1 METTIERQTMKKV
14 YLRLLP
20 FCFVLYFICYLDR
33 VNIGFAAL
41 TMNKDIGLSAYVFGL
56 GAGAFFW
63 GYFLLEVPSN
73 LILEKIGARRW
84 IGRIMISWG
93 LVSGAFVFTQGP
105 ISFIILRFSLGL
117 AEAGFFP
124 GMILY
129 FTYWF
134 PPLHRSRI
142 VAGFMA
148 AIPVSIGL
156 GAPVS
161 TAFLELDGV
170 FGLAGW
176 RWLFLGEAAPAVIF
190 GVLCFFY
197 LTDRPTNAKWLT
209 AEEKGWLGA
218 EMQREKQ
225 TVVQHRTFSVLQT
238 LINWRVLALAA
249 IHFGQAGVSV
259 GLAVFVAQII
269 KGLGL
274 TNMQTGFATV
284 IPYAAGT
291 IGMLL
296 WGHYSDKKNER
307 RWNLT
312 GSCTV
317 MGLGCIIAAL
327 LTGSYWSLLGLSL
340 ITIGLYASN
349 AHLFPL
355 PAVFLTG
362 PALASGIAWV
372 NSVGILGG
380 SVSPPVMG
388 YLRDLTG
395 NFAGGLYALAGF
407 AALAAIV
414 AAVGVRETP
423 ARSSAAEP
431 LAERR
436 GRIFGQRLLHRE
448 AVVDKNW
455 AVMRSRRPRT

>member
-1 METTIERQTMKKV
+1 
-14 YLRLLP
+14 
-20 FCFVLYFICYLDR
+20 
-33 VNIGFAAL
+33 
-41 TMNKDIGLSAYVFGL
+41 
-56 GAGAFFW
+56 
-63 GYFLLEVPSN
+63 
-73 LILEKIGARRW
+73 
-84 IGRIMISWG
+84 
-93 LVSGAFVFTQGP
+93 LVSGAFIFAQGP
-105 ISFIILRFSLGL
+105 ISFIVLRFCLGL

-124 GMILY
+124 GIILY

-134 PPLHRSRI
+134 PPHHRARI

-148 AIPVSIGL
+148 AVPISIGL

-161 TAFLELDGV
+161 TAFLELNGLL
-170 FGLAGW
+170 GLAGW
-176 RWLFLGEAAPAVIF
+176 RWMFLGEAVPAVIF
-190 GVLCFFY
+190 GVVCFFY
-197 LTDRPTNAKWLT
+197 LTDRPIDAKWLT
-209 AEEKGWLGA
+209 IQEKGWLGA
-218 EMQREKQ
+218 EIDRENQ
-225 TVVQHRTFSVLQT
+225 IVAQHRTFSVLQT
-238 LINWRVLALAA
+238 LVNWRVLALAA

-312 GSCTV
+312 ASCAV
-317 MGLGCIIAAL
+317 MGLGCITAAL

-380 SVSPPVMG
+380 SVSPPIMG

-423 ARSSAAEP
+423 AKSRTSEP
-431 LAERR
+431 LAAAT
-436 GRIFGQRLLHRE
+436 G
-448 AVVDKNW
+448 
-455 AVMRSRRPRT
+455 

>member
-1 METTIERQTMKKV
+1 MQSASAIERRTMAKV
-14 YLRLLP
+14 YMRLLP

-41 TMNKDIGLSAYVFGL
+41 TMNKDLGLSSYIFGL

-73 LILEKIGARRW
+73 LILEKVGARRW

-93 LVSGAFVFTQGP
+93 LVSGAFVFTRGP
-105 ISFIILRFSLGL
+105 ISFIFLRFSLGL

-134 PPLHRSRI
+134 PPLHRARI

-148 AIPVSIGL
+148 AIPISIGL

-176 RWLFLGEAAPAVIF
+176 KWLFLGEAAPAGIF
-190 GVLCFFY
+190 GIICFFF
-197 LTDRPTNAKWLT
+197 LTDRPSDATWLSDG
-209 AEEKGWLGA
+209 ERRWLDG
-218 EMQREKQ
+218 EMQKEKK
-225 TVVQHRTFSVLQT
+225 TLAEHRSFSVLET
-238 LINWRVLALAA
+238 LWNPRVLALAA

-259 GLAVFVAQII
+259 GLAVFIAQII

-274 TNMQTGFATV
+274 TNMQTGFVTV

-291 IGMLL
+291 IGMIL

-312 GSCTV
+312 ASCTV

-327 LTGSYWSLLGLSL
+327 LTGRYWSGLGLVL
-340 ITIGLYASN
+340 ITIRLYASN

-355 PAVFLTG
+355 PAVFLTR
-362 PALASGIAWV
+362 PALANGIARV

-407 AALAAIV
+407 AVLAAIV
-414 AAVGVRETP
+414 AAVG
-423 ARSSAAEP
+423 
-431 LAERR
+431 
-436 GRIFGQRLLHRE
+436 G
-448 AVVDKNW
+448 
-455 AVMRSRRPRT
+455 

>member
-1 METTIERQTMKKV
+1 MEAAIERQTMKKV
-14 YLRLLP
+14 YLRLLQ

-73 LILEKIGARRW
+73 LILEKVGARRW

-134 PPLHRSRI
+134 PPLHRARI

-161 TAFLELDGV
+161 TAFLELDGLL
-170 FGLAGW
+170 GLAGW
-176 RWLFLGEAAPAVIF
+176 RWLFLAEAAPAVIF
-190 GVLCFFY
+190 GVICFFY
-197 LTDRPTNAKWLT
+197 LTDRPANAKWLT
-209 AEEKGWLGA
+209 AAEKAWLYA

-225 TVVQHRTFSVLQT
+225 TVAQHRTFSVLQT

-259 GLAVFVAQII
+259 GLAVFIAQII

-274 TNMQTGFATV
+274 TNMQTGFATA

-291 IGMLL
+291 IGMIL

-388 YLRDLTG
+388 YLRDMTG

-414 AAVGVRETP
+414 AAVAVRETP
-423 ARSSAAEP
+423 AKSSAVEP
-431 LAERR
+431 LAAAT
-436 GRIFGQRLLHRE
+436 G
-448 AVVDKNW
+448 
-455 AVMRSRRPRT
+455 

>member
-1 METTIERQTMKKV
+1 MQGASAIERRTMKKI

-33 VNIGFAAL
+33 ANIGFAAL
-41 TMNKDIGLSAYVFGL
+41 TMNKDLGLSGYIYGL

-73 LILEKIGARRW
+73 LIMEKVGARRW

-93 LVSGAFVFTQGP
+93 IVSGAFAFTQGP
-105 ISFIILRFSLGL
+105 ISFFCLRFGLGL

-134 PPLHRSRI
+134 PPAHRARI

-148 AIPVSIGL
+148 AIPVSLGL

-161 TAFLELDGV
+161 TAFLQMDGIL
-170 FGLAGW
+170 GLAGW
-176 RWLFLGEAAPAVIF
+176 KWLFLGEAAPAVVF
-190 GVLCFFY
+190 GLLCVFY
-197 LTDRPTNAKWLT
+197 LPDRPDEAAWLSE
-209 AEEKGWLGA
+209 EEKRWLED
-218 EMQREKQ
+218 EMQKEKKAV
-225 TVVQHRTFSVLQT
+225 TAHRTFSVLQT
-238 LINWRVLALAA
+238 MYNPRVLALAA
-249 IHFGQAGVSV
+249 IHFGQAAVSV
-259 GLAVFVAQII
+259 GLAVFSAQIV
-269 KGLGL
+269 KSMGLSI
-274 TNMQTGFATV
+274 MQTGFTTS
-284 IPYAAGT
+284 IPYIFGT
-291 IGMLL
+291 VGMIL
-296 WGHYSDKKNER
+296 WGNYSDRKNER

-317 MGLGCIIAAL
+317 MAIGCVIAGVFAGTWLSII
-327 LTGSYWSLLGLSL
+327 GLSL
-340 ITIGLYASN
+340 MTVGLYAGN

-355 PAVFLTG
+355 PSVFLAG

-388 YLRDLTG
+388 WLKDYTG
-395 NFAGGLYALAGF
+395 SYAGGLYALAGF
-407 AALAAIV
+407 AAMAAIV
-414 AAVGVRETP
+414 SAICVRETP
-423 ARSSAAEP
+423 AAPRLPAEAA
-431 LAERR
+431 AAA
-436 GRIFGQRLLHRE
+436 G
-448 AVVDKNW
+448 D
-455 AVMRSRRPRT
+455 

>member
-1 METTIERQTMKKV
+1 MEAVIERQTMKKV

-20 FCFVLYFICYLDR
+20 FCFLLYFICYLDR
-33 VNIGFAAL
+33 VNVGFAAL
-41 TMNKDIGLSAYVFGL
+41 TMNKDIGLSSYVFGL

-73 LILEKIGARRW
+73 LILEKVGARRW

-105 ISFIILRFSLGL
+105 ISFIVLRFCLGL

-124 GMILY
+124 GIILY

-134 PPLHRSRI
+134 PPHHRARI

-148 AIPVSIGL
+148 AVPISIGL

-161 TAFLELDGV
+161 TAFLELNGLL
-170 FGLAGW
+170 GLAGW
-176 RWLFLGEAAPAVIF
+176 RWMFLGEAVPAVIF
-190 GVLCFFY
+190 GVVCLFY
-197 LTDRPTNAKWLT
+197 LTDRPIDAKWLT
-209 AEEKGWLGA
+209 IQEKEWLSA
-218 EMQREKQ
+218 EMHRENQ
-225 TVVQHRTFSVLQT
+225 IVAQHRTFSVLQT
-238 LINWRVLALAA
+238 LVNWRVLALAA

-284 IPYAAGT
+284 IPYAAGA

-312 GSCTV
+312 ASCAV
-317 MGLGCIIAAL
+317 MGLGCITAAL

-380 SVSPPVMG
+380 SVSPPIMG

-423 ARSSAAEP
+423 AKSRTPEP
-431 LAERR
+431 LAAAT
-436 GRIFGQRLLHRE
+436 G
-448 AVVDKNW
+448 
-455 AVMRSRRPRT
+455 

>member
-1 METTIERQTMKKV
+1 MKTVIEWQTMKKI
-14 YLRLLP
+14 YMRLLP

-41 TMNKDIGLSAYVFGL
+41 TMNRDIGLSAYVFGL

-63 GYFLLEVPSN
+63 GYFILEVPSN
-73 LILEKIGARRW
+73 LILEKVGARRW
-84 IGRIMISWG
+84 IARIMITWG
-93 LVSGAFVFTQGP
+93 LVSAAFALTRGP
-105 ISFIILRFSLGL
+105 ISFFILRFSLGL

-134 PPLHRSRI
+134 PPLHRARI

-148 AIPVSIGL
+148 AIPISIGL

-161 TAFLELDGV
+161 TALLELDGV
-170 FGLAGW
+170 LGLAGW
-176 RWLFLGEAAPAVIF
+176 RWLFLCEAAPAVIF
-190 GVLCFFY
+190 GVLCLFY
-197 LTDRPTNAKWLT
+197 LTDRPNSANWLT
-209 AEEKGWLGA
+209 ADEKRWLNA
-218 EMQREKQ
+218 EMQREKE
-225 TVVQHRTFSVLQT
+225 TVAQNRTFSVLET
-238 LINWRVLALAA
+238 FVNWRVLALAA

-259 GLAVFVAQII
+259 GLAVFIAQII

-274 TNMQTGFATV
+274 TNMQTGVVTV

-291 IGMLL
+291 IGMIL

-317 MGLGCIIAAL
+317 MGLGCVIAAL
-327 LTGSYWSLLGLSL
+327 LTGSYWSVLGLSL

-380 SVSPPVMG
+380 SVSPPVVG

-407 AALAAIV
+407 AALAAV
-414 AAVGVRETP
+414 LGAVGVRETP
-423 ARSSAAEP
+423 AKAKMGRALAA
-431 LAERR
+431 AT
-436 GRIFGQRLLHRE
+436 G
-448 AVVDKNW
+448 
-455 AVMRSRRPRT
+455 

>member
-1 METTIERQTMKKV
+1 MQAVSSIERRTMAKV

-33 VNIGFAAL
+33 ANISFASL
-41 TMNKDIGLSAYVFGL
+41 TMNKDLGLTAYIYGI

-73 LILEKIGARRW
+73 LILEKLGARRW

-93 LVSGAFVFTQGP
+93 IVSGAFAFTQGP
-105 ISFIILRFSLGL
+105 ISFFCLRFGLGL

-134 PPLHRSRI
+134 PPLHRARI

-148 AIPVSIGL
+148 AIPVSLGL

-161 TAFLELDGV
+161 TACLELNGV
-170 FGLAGW
+170 LGLAGW
-176 RWLFLGEAAPAVIF
+176 KWLFLCEAAPAVIF
-190 GVLCFFY
+190 GVICFFY
-197 LTDRPTNAKWLT
+197 LTDRPADATWLN
-209 AEEKGWLGA
+209 AEEKAWLEA
-218 EMQREKQ
+218 EMQKEKR
-225 TVVQHRTFSVLQT
+225 TLAQHRGFSVLQT
-238 LINWRVLALAA
+238 LWNWRVLALAA
-249 IHFGQAGVSV
+249 IHFGQAAVSV
-259 GLAVFVAQII
+259 SLAVFVAQMI
-269 KGLGL
+269 KSLGL
-274 TNMQTGFATV
+274 SNMQTGFTTV

-291 IGMLL
+291 VGMLL

-312 GSCTV
+312 GSCSV
-317 MGLGCIIAAL
+317 MAIGCVLAGLAGP
-327 LTGSYWSLLGLSL
+327 TWWSILGLSL
-340 ITIGLYASN
+340 IMIGLYASN

-355 PAVFLTG
+355 PAVFLSG

-380 SVSPPVMG
+380 SVSPPVVG
-388 YLRDLTG
+388 YLKDLTG
-395 NFAGGLYALAGF
+395 NFAGGFYALAIF
-407 AALAAIV
+407 AVFAAIV
-414 AAVGVRETP
+414 AAVAVRETP
-423 ARSSAAEP
+423 EKARV
-431 LAERR
+431 
-436 GRIFGQRLLHRE
+436 GE
-448 AVVDKNW
+448 AVP
-455 AVMRSRRPRT
+455 AAAG